1 MSHVVD
7 LDSALSKR
15 IIALLEKPSL
25 GISAWSKQI
34 VKLEE
39 KHGTEIYRNLFFVL
53 ANLDLFPRRAK
64 THWRKLLQ
72 EWEELSRA
80 MGRTVDL
87 RVAALHFLLQTQKKL
102 KNPTVVE
109 IRFLQKAQ
117 GSAIRDELT
126 RVYNYRYFRDRID
139 QEIKR
144 VSRFGVS
151 LSLLMVDVDDFKKFN
166 DHNGHLAGNAA
177 LRKLAYVFRKCVRDV
192 DVVCRYGGEEFAI
205 ILPSTPKSGALNV
218 AEKIRQSV
226 EKAPIPGAESQP
238 KKKVTV
244 SIGVATVPMD
254 ATHPV
259 KLVERADAAL
269 YKAKAAGKNRV
280 ETYSVD
286 RREFIRYD
294 AVMNGSLRALDEL
307 SVPVETSN
315 ISQGGLLIA
324 TNQPFAVGSLLQ
336 VELRLP
342 RQKKA
347 LTCMARVVRC
357 IEQEHDYEVGI
368 KVVHWENRASY
379 RLQRFLNRLEKS
391 ETQSSKRQGSSG
403 KVKKPRGNK

>member
-1 MSHVVD
+1 MTHVVD

-15 IIALLEKPSL
+15 IIAMLEKPSL
-25 GISAWSKQI
+25 NISGWKKQ
-34 VKLEE
+34 VARLEE
-39 KHGTEIYRNLFFVL
+39 KHGMEIYRNLFFVL
-53 ANLDLFPRRAK
+53 ANLDLTSRKAK
-64 THWRKLLQ
+64 THWQKLTE
-72 EWEELSRA
+72 EWEELTLA
-80 MGRTVDL
+80 TKKTVDL

-126 RVYNYRYFRDRID
+126 RVYNYRYFKDRID

-144 VSRFGVS
+144 VNRYDGS

-177 LRKLAYVFRKCVRDV
+177 LRKLAHIFSKCVRGV

-205 ILPSTPKSGALNV
+205 ILPSTPKSGALTA

-226 EKAPIPGAESQP
+226 EKAPIPGAETQP

-254 ATHPV
+254 ASRPE

-280 ETYSVD
+280 EAFSVD
-286 RREFIRYD
+286 RREFTRYD
-294 AVMNGSLRALDEL
+294 AVVNGSLRALDEV
-307 SVPVETSN
+307 SVPIETSN
-315 ISQGGLLIA
+315 VSQGGLLIM

-342 RQKKA
+342 RQRRA

-368 KVVHWENRASY
+368 KIVHWEHRDRY
-379 RLQRFLNRLEKS
+379 RMQRFLNRLEKS
-391 ETQSSKRQGSSG
+391 KTQKSKRPGPSG
-403 KVKKPRGNK
+403 RVKKTRGKR